1 MRRTLIMLVLL
12 FCFGFA
18 AASQASSPT
27 AGGAQGERR
36 GCAAHCR
43 EEAHQAQRRCHSL
56 PPAERRECERRVHE
70 RLEACLRNCR

>member
-1 MRRTLIMLVLL
+1 MRRTLIMLALV

-18 AASQASSPT
+18 ALSQASSPR
-27 AGGAQGERR
+27 AAQDARR

-43 EEAHQAQRRCHSL
+43 EEAREAQRRCHSL
-56 PPAERRECERRVHE
+56 PPAQRRECERRVHE